1 MCAVR
6 RTALRVYSTPAAKSS
21 TFRPKT
27 KFLCFRQV
35 FSVKKPNRNRRK
47 CQFID
52 RFSQVY
58 VKLFALHRANYIA
71 LTWIICRFSSLFC
84 GLQPFFRHCIQNLFL
99 FKSCKENC
107 LTYLFVQF
115 SQTGLLGW
123 FLRLC
128 RKIDFFTVC
137 LKNLPVFEIVNK
149 TYLILLVKKTSI
161 IVLTLHK
168 DLDKIYM

>member
-1 MCAVR
+1 MF
-6 RTALRVYSTPAAKSS
+6 SPS
-21 TFRPKT
+21 F
-27 KFLCFRQV
+27 FRQKAEQKQAQV
-35 FSVKKPNRNRRK
+35 SIYRPFFARLCKTFCFTSFELYR
-47 CQFID
+47 ID
-52 RFSQVY
+52 LNCTPFF
-58 VKLFALHRANYIA
+58 FAVL
-71 LTWIICRFSSLFC
+71 WITAV
-84 GLQPFFRHCIQNLFL
+84 FRHCIQNLFF

-115 SQTGLLGW
+115 SQTGLLGS

-137 LKNLPVFEIVNK
+137 LKNLPIFEIVNK

-168 DLDKIYM
+168 NLDKIYM